1 MSAISQP
8 GQPPYTPW
16 PEDNEKPYYTDK
28 PDSDAFGAMLL
39 VAACHTYDEPV
50 PSTVEKGWN
59 FGEHPLVV
67 RLASDEERV
76 WSLFRGVT
84 WWLPL
89 ADAFFFQAPL
99 PTDNQAMIATLGG
112 LRKELEKLNQLAWQ
126 ADEDAILDWADTEG
140 YPIDGTIGPDGQYSK
155 ADIPEHTR
163 YDTHSGPKFAF
174 SMFWRAMRFAE
185 EQQVP
190 NSLSPIIKED
200 LSGGG
205 DQMSNKVF
213 QQNLDDKKGPQPGGP
228 YLIQMLFKE
237 PVPMPDKEK
246 MTAVMG
252 KHIGVTECFCYDKK
266 MAGFAALDH
275 IAEFKDGK
283 CPVQLMVMKCDKFKG
298 KGFDAFLLS
307 QMWDCQEDR
316 ERIFRECRYQVVATD
331 MLAAALPAL
340 ERANLDADF
349 LEALA
354 ELYPSCEAFYF
365 QNCGKLFLAED
376 VRSHQIEDSD
386 RFIRFGVNVR
396 FFNIEGTEDM
406 LIDTVGMSTLF
417 LPDLQYHFH
426 DMDPN
431 WVGTHA
437 YNVASYILEHDN
449 PIKDGETIDGVANGQ
464 MCREIQWKCQ
474 YEDALIQPPREVLAI
489 NMGKYASGGR

>member
-1 MSAISQP
+1 
-8 GQPPYTPW
+8 
-16 PEDNEKPYYTDK
+16 
-28 PDSDAFGAMLL
+28 
-39 VAACHTYDEPV
+39 
-50 PSTVEKGWN
+50 
-59 FGEHPLVV
+59 
-67 RLASDEERV
+67 
-76 WSLFRGVT
+76 
-84 WWLPL
+84 
-89 ADAFFFQAPL
+89 
-99 PTDNQAMIATLGG
+99 
-112 LRKELEKLNQLAWQ
+112 
-126 ADEDAILDWADTEG
+126 
-140 YPIDGTIGPDGQYSK
+140 
-155 ADIPEHTR
+155 
-163 YDTHSGPKFAF
+163 
-174 SMFWRAMRFAE
+174 
-185 EQQVP
+185 
-190 NSLSPIIKED
+190 
-200 LSGGG
+200 
-205 DQMSNKVF
+205 MSNKAF

-237 PVPMPDKEK
+237 PVEMPDKEK
-246 MTAVMG
+246 MTGVME
-252 KHIGVTECFCYDKK
+252 KHIGSTECFCYDKK
-266 MAGFAALDH
+266 MAGFAAQDH

-298 KGFDAFLLS
+298 KGFDAFLMS

-316 ERIFRECRYQVVATD
+316 ERIFRECKYQVVATD

-354 ELYPSCEAFYF
+354 ELYPTCEAFYF

-376 VRSHQIEDSD
+376 VRSHQIEGPD

-406 LIDTVGMSTLF
+406 LIDTVGMNTLF

-431 WVGTHA
+431 WVVKHA

-449 PIKDGETIDGVANGQ
+449 PIQDGETIDGVADGQ

-474 YEDALIQPPREVLAI
+474 
-489 NMGKYASGGR
+489 